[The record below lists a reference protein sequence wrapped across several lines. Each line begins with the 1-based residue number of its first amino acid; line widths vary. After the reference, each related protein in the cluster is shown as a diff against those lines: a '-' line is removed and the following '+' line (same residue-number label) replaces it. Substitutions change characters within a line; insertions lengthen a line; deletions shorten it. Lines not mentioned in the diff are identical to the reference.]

1 MGDDIEFWRLET
13 VIAKTGYSKTEIYR
27 RMKEGAFPRSHS
39 YNDGT
44 AKRFWLS
51 TEIRR
56 WQAEILSRS
65 GAT

>member
-1 MGDDIEFWRLET
+1 MEDDVEFWRLEI

-39 YNDGT
+39 YADGT

-51 TEIRR
+51 TEVRA
-56 WQAEILSRS
+56 WQNEILSRS
-65 GAT
+65 GGT